1 MLAKFIAVFS
11 VFVALL
17 FPVANADSA
26 EPPQAEILHW
36 WSTDGEFSALKVFI
50 EEFEARGGQYYNTSK
65 KDHPSNRQEAIER
78 MAKGY
83 PATLTQ
89 WNAGN
94 DLVEMFD
101 FGLIHAVSDADIV
114 QRLKDTLPAA
124 VLDVVTH
131 KGQIIAVPLNVH
143 TENWLWYNKKYF
155 SQAESDPTT
164 NWSEFLKWGD
174 ELADEG
180 IPLLAVSDQPWQV
193 RILFTSVFLGISRTH
208 YTELFLA
215 GNADVIDS
223 EEFKTTLDIF
233 SQLARYSQSFGDGAW
248 DAQVKAVVKNK
259 AAANVMGD
267 WAKSAFI
274 ELGQRAGVDYG
285 CRLTGSGDPSL
296 LMAVDTLVLGK
307 VREQSEL
314 DGQKLMLDIVLDPA
328 LNLQFNTLKGSL
340 SPYAQPTSEESDP
353 CSAQAYAVLSSNGEL
368 IPPVKSYFSEASD
381 YMEDFNMAMYELW
394 TASQQPSSNLDEL
407 VKQARDNAH
416 TIMKQRAD
424 GLLERAQTD

>member
-155 SQAESDPTT
+155 SQAESD
-164 NWSEFLKWGD
+164 
-174 ELADEG
+174 
-180 IPLLAVSDQPWQV
+180 QV

-248 DAQVKAVVKNK
+248 DAQVKAVVENK

-340 SPYAQPTSEESDP
+340 SPYAQPTSDESDP

-407 VKQARDNAH
+407 VKQARDNAQ